1 MDIKKTQPIKEI
13 GRKERERQPNTFLAV
28 ALVLLFISRH
38 IVMDYTYNLIP
49 IHIYLLILNS
59 NKKMFNPFITSSIM
73 PMPPLSSHR
82 YFDGLPR
89 S

>member
-1 MDIKKTQPIKEI
+1 
-13 GRKERERQPNTFLAV
+13 
-28 ALVLLFISRH
+28 
-38 IVMDYTYNLIP
+38 MDYTYNLIS

-59 NKKMFNPFITSSIM
+59 NQKMFNPFITSSIM
-73 PMPPLSSHR
+73 PMPPLSSRR

>member
-1 MDIKKTQPIKEI
+1 MFVTNWNSTTKIQKISEI
-13 GRKERERQPNTFLAV
+13 TNFFRHYFLSRTEV
-28 ALVLLFISRH
+28 ISRH
-38 IVMDYTYNLIP
+38 IVMDYTYNLIS

-59 NKKMFNPFITSSIM
+59 NQKMFNPFITSSIM
-73 PMPPLSSHR
+73 SIPPLSSRR